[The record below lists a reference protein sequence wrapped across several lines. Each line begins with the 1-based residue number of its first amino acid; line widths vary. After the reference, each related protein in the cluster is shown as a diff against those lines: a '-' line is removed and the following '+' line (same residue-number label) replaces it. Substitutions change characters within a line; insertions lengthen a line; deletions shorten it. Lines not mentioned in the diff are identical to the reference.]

1 MLCRVAFGRG
11 LLVVGATTVALVTG
25 SGSLAAQ
32 EPAVNK
38 MAVFNADRIMAE
50 SQVGMQALA
59 LFNQLRDQRVGEL
72 STQQE
77 EINGLRQQGLAADP
91 NSLEAAQLQ
100 RQLEDRM
107 VQMDRLQ
114 QDVQQELGTRQNELT
129 AEITQ
134 MVGQIIETIGSDQ
147 GYTFIFNSIQSGL
160 VFVDPSMDITDEII
174 ERLDTATTDPS

>member
-1 MLCRVAFGRG
+1 
-11 LLVVGATTVALVTG
+11 
-25 SGSLAAQ
+25 
-32 EPAVNK
+32 
-38 MAVFNADRIMAE
+38 
-50 SQVGMQALA
+50 
-59 LFNQLRDQRVGEL
+59 
-72 STQQE
+72 
-77 EINGLRQQGLAADP
+77 
-91 NSLEAAQLQ
+91 
-100 RQLEDRM
+100 M